1 MPVLVQK
8 IDIDCRCAACRRLLN
23 AIIAE
28 DGCIDID
35 ICECASKPKIA
46 AFEPSTTAQLCHKCG
61 QIEYPN
67 RLHKECRL

>member
-1 MPVLVQK
+1 
-8 IDIDCRCAACRRLLN
+8 LLN